1 MNTLIVDVGTTVVK
15 FYLFEG
21 LSTLLWRTE
30 RRFEQ
35 RRQGLSVETD
45 MRRCW
50 RESRGAGRSG
60 GLCAGKRPSRGCRR
74 TDRVALL
81 GDARCGG
88 RQAARADDDVAGPPG
103 GRALSGAVRA
113 DGPHPRD
120 LRHEALFRLLRAQ
133 NRLADAPPARGM
145 PPGEPVCGLL

>member
-21 LSTLLWRTE
+21 LCTLLWRTE

-50 RESRGAGRSG
+50 RESAGRWP
-60 GLCAGKRPSRGCRR
+60 KRGTMRR
-74 TDRVALL
+74 QTPFAWM
-81 GDARCGG
+81 
-88 RQAARADDDVAGPPG
+88 
-103 GRALSGAVRA
+103 SS
-113 DGPHPRD
+113 H
-120 LRHEALFRLLRAQ
+120 
-133 NRLADAPPARGM
+133 
-145 PPGEPVCGLL
+145 